1 MAQET
6 NGIEKNG
13 VTRNDFL
20 QLYLSE
26 VKRHPLLSAD
36 EEYVIAQQAARGD
49 AQARERLITSNLRLV
64 VSIAA
69 KYRDLGVPLLD
80 LIQEGNIGLIT
91 AVERFDPRRGY
102 KFSTYATWWIRQ
114 AIMRSLVKHLR
125 LIAVPDYLVSLL
137 HKIGQFE
144 EDHLHEHGNRPT
156 EAELAE
162 EAGVSPEILRRL
174 LQVRPFSPSLDTPVG
189 EEEEETMLESVIA
202 SRASPEVETLRT
214 AQRERLEQALAELDA
229 RERRV
234 LILRYGLEDNHPR
247 TLVEIGMSL
256 NLSRERVRQIEEL
269 ALSKLKQSG
278 HLRGLEP
285 LAPVLS
291 DKGAASAL

>member
-1 MAQET
+1 MET
-6 NGIEKNG
+6 NGADRIGKK
-13 VTRNDFL
+13 DFL

-26 VKRHPLLSAD
+26 IKRHPLLSPE
-36 EEYVIAQQAARGD
+36 EEYRVARRAARGD
-49 AQARERLITSNLRLV
+49 RRARERLITANLRLV

-91 AVERFDPRRGY
+91 AVERFDPQRGY

-137 HKIGQFE
+137 HKITQIE
-144 EDHLHEHGNRPT
+144 EDHRVGAQHAVPL
-156 EAELAE
+156 LAE
-162 EAGVSPEILRRL
+162 EVGVSHEVLQRL
-174 LQVRPFSPSLDTPVG
+174 LQVRPFAPSLDTPIG
-189 EEEEETMLESVIA
+189 EEEDETVLESIGSDEA
-202 SRASPEVETLRT
+202 MPEQETLRA
-214 AQRERLEQALAELDA
+214 AQRERLQRALAELDA
-229 RERRV
+229 RERRI

-269 ALSKLKQSG
+269 ALSKLKQSD
-278 HLRGLEP
+278 HLRGLP
-285 LAPVLS
+285 L
-291 DKGAASAL
+291 

>member
-1 MAQET
+1 VET
-6 NGIEKNG
+6 NGADRIGKK
-13 VTRNDFL
+13 DFL

-26 VKRHPLLSAD
+26 IKRHPLLSPE
-36 EEYVIAQQAARGD
+36 EEYRVARRAARGD
-49 AQARERLITSNLRLV
+49 RRARERLITANLRLV

-91 AVERFDPRRGY
+91 AVERFDPQRGY

-137 HKIGQFE
+137 HKITQIE
-144 EDHLHEHGNRPT
+144 EDHWQEHGSLPSSP
-156 EAELAE
+156 ELAE
-162 EAGVSPEILRRL
+162 EVGVSHEVLQRL
-174 LQVRPFSPSLDTPVG
+174 LQVRPFAPSLDTPIG
-189 EEEEETMLESVIA
+189 EEEDETVIEGIGSDEA
-202 SRASPEVETLRT
+202 TPERALVRA
-214 AQRERLEQALAELDA
+214 AQRERLQRALAELDA
-229 RERRV
+229 RERRILV
-234 LILRYGLEDNHPR
+234 LRYGLEDNHPR

-269 ALSKLKQSG
+269 ALSKLKQSD
-278 HLRGLEP
+278 HLRGLP
-285 LAPVLS
+285 L
-291 DKGAASAL
+291 